1 VNLTAGP
8 GNYFVRLKFA
18 ATRGLDTRKN
28 CFNISLNGHEVVR
41 NLDVAATAG
50 GPNKAVDLVFNHV
63 APENGVLKIR
73 FTSQR
78 VAGEDQVARGE
89 AFVQA
94 IEVGQGSGGHGA
106 TPVSS
111 TAAARFG
118 SGNLLLNPGFEETR
132 DGTQVLRQGRDER
145 NEWTAELSGSTNC
158 YIWQESAFS
167 QHLDW
172 GPPEFHSGQGAI
184 RVHADVNCN
193 TTIYQDVE
201 VRPDTTY
208 TGSVWVRAA
217 DLHGKGF
224 GQGGDSA
231 SFVLGELDDANKLL
245 RKHDSMALKQAG
257 PYTQLSC
264 AITTGKTTTKVRF
277 MLDTVLHCPYTEG
290 HVTYDDCDFRIS
302 GSPIKQ
308 R

>member
-1 VNLTAGP
+1 V
-8 GNYFVRLKFA
+8 
-18 ATRGLDTRKN
+18 
-28 CFNISLNGHEVVR
+28 
-41 NLDVAATAG
+41 
-50 GPNKAVDLVFNHV
+50 
-63 APENGVLKIR
+63 
-73 FTSQR
+73 
-78 VAGEDQVARGE
+78 RGE

-94 IEVGQGSGGHGA
+94 IEIGPGSGGRGA
-106 TPVSS
+106 TPISS
-111 TAAARFG
+111 AAAGRVG

-145 NEWTAELSGSTNC
+145 SEWTAELRGSTNC

-184 RVHADVNCN
+184 RVHADVDCR

-224 GQGGDSA
+224 GQSAADSA
-231 SFVLGELDDANKLL
+231 GLVLVELDDTNKQVCKHELAAL
-245 RKHDSMALKQAG
+245 RKAE
-257 PYTQLSC
+257 PYTPLSST
-264 AITTGKTTTKVRF
+264 ITTGKNTTKVRF

-290 HVTYDDCDFRIS
+290 HVTYDDCDFRVGGTS
-302 GSPIKQ
+302 SKPQ
-308 R
+308 

>member
-1 VNLTAGP
+1 M
-8 GNYFVRLKFA
+8 
-18 ATRGLDTRKN
+18 
-28 CFNISLNGHEVVR
+28 SL
-41 NLDVAATAG
+41 
-50 GPNKAVDLVFNHV
+50 
-63 APENGVLKIR
+63 PENGVLKIR

-78 VAGEDQVARGE
+78 VAEGDQVVRGE

-94 IEVGQGSGGHGA
+94 IEVGLGSGGRGA

-111 TAAARFG
+111 AAAARFG

-145 NEWTAELSGSTNC
+145 SEWTAELSGSTNC
-158 YIWQESAFS
+158 YIWQESGFS

-172 GPPEFHSGQGAI
+172 GPPEYHSGQGAI
-184 RVHADVNCN
+184 RVHADVNCH

-224 GQGGDSA
+224 GQSAADSA
-231 SFVLGELDDANKLL
+231 GLVLVELDDTNKQVCKHELAAL
-245 RKHDSMALKQAG
+245 RKAG
-257 PYTQLSC
+257 SYTQLSST
-264 AITTGKTTTKVRF
+264 ITTGKSTAKVRF

-290 HVTYDDCDFRIS
+290 HVTYDDCDFRAG
-302 GSPIKQ
+302 GSLLEH